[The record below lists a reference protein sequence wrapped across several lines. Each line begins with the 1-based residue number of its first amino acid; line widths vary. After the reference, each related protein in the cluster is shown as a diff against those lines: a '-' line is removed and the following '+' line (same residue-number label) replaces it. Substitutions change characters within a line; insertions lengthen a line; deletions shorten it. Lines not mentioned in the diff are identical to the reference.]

1 MSTRAPR
8 VRYRFAEFTVSPSTR
23 LLLKGD
29 VEIPLIPR
37 YFDLLILLIE
47 RRSEAVSRDEIFES
61 VWNDVIVSD
70 GALTQAIRILR
81 RSLGDRAKE
90 PRFIRTVSRHG
101 YRFVYDGVVEERGS
115 ENDDELVAAV
125 RQWVDREVVPQAG
138 ELEQADE
145 FPQAMFDQMCEF
157 GLFGSTIDPAYGG
170 LGLDAATYAR
180 IVEELARGWMSLA
193 GILNTHKIG
202 ATMIGRFGTEEQRS
216 RFLPRMVDGSF
227 RAAFS
232 LSEPDS
238 GSDAAALRCKAVR
251 DGDEYVVN
259 GTKMWVTNG
268 VRAALVMLLA
278 RTEDGRVTAF
288 CVEKPPG
295 ETSFEGISVSRSIPK
310 LGYKGIETV
319 EMAYADHRVPAA
331 DVLGGDEGVGHGL
344 RYALSALE
352 LGRINIAA
360 RAVGVGQ
367 AAFDRAMQYAQERET
382 FGKPIFEHQ
391 AIQFKLAEMA
401 TKLQAARLLTYDAA
415 AKFDAGER
423 IDMEAGMAKLFASE
437 AAFEIATDALRIHG
451 GNGYTQEYD
460 VERYFRDTPLM
471 IIGEGTSEIQK
482 MVIARQLRDRHA
494 GG

>member
-1 MSTRAPR
+1 MPDT
-8 VRYRFAEFTVSPSTR
+8 
-23 LLLKGD
+23 
-29 VEIPLIPR
+29 
-37 YFDLLILLIE
+37 
-47 RRSEAVSRDEIFES
+47 
-61 VWNDVIVSD
+61 NDV
-70 GALTQAIRILR
+70 
-81 RSLGDRAKE
+81 
-90 PRFIRTVSRHG
+90 
-101 YRFVYDGVVEERGS
+101 
-115 ENDDELVAAV
+115 DDELVATI
-125 RQWVDREVVPQAG
+125 RRWVDAEVMPHASA
-138 ELEQADE
+138 LEHADE
-145 FPQAMFDQMCEF
+145 FPQAMFEQMDAF
-157 GLFGSTIDPAYGG
+157 GLFGATISPDYGG
-170 LGLDAATYAR
+170 LGLAVTTYAR
-180 IVEELARGWMSLA
+180 VIEELSRGWMTLS
-193 GILNTHKIG
+193 GILNTHKIA
-202 ATMIGRFGTEEQRS
+202 ATMIGRYGTDEQKQRL
-216 RFLPRMVDGSF
+216 LPRMVHGGF

-238 GSDAAALRCKAVR
+238 GSDAGALRCKAAR
-251 DGDEYVVN
+251 DGDEWVIN

-268 VRAALVMLLA
+268 VRASLVMLLA
-278 RTEDGRVTAF
+278 RTPDDRVTAF
-288 CVEKPPG
+288 CVEKEPG
-295 ETSFEGISVSRSIPK
+295 AKFEGITASRTIPK

-319 EMAYADHRVPAA
+319 EMAYVDHKVPHANL
-331 DVLGGDEGVGHGL
+331 LGGDDGIGHGL

-367 AAFDRAMQYAQERET
+367 AAFERAMQYAQERHT

-415 AKFDAGER
+415 RRYDAGER

-482 MVIARQLRDRHA
+482 IVIARQLRDRYAA
-494 GG
+494 G